1 MASDYPFSVT
11 SKYTGPDGAEH
22 LVTVRAPTVDQF
34 RQHLADAA
42 TVFPRAGFAPATGAA
57 APPAPATA
65 TADPDAPTNIA
76 QARRQT
82 EVEQVKAA
90 HATARANSAAAEGQE
105 CPQHHRA
112 ARSRYNGGLYC
123 PTQEDDGSWCKWT
136 WTAPKK
142 ATAS

>member
-65 TADPDAPTNIA
+65 TADPQAPVNIA
-76 QARRQT
+76 QARRQV
-82 EVEQVKAA
+82 EVAEQVQG
-90 HATARANSAAAEGQE
+90 ATANVREQREATDHV
-105 CPQHHRA
+105 CPDHGVA
-112 ARSRYNGGLYC
+112 KASRYNGGSYC
-123 PTQEDDGSWCKWT
+123 PTKLDDGSYCKWV
-136 WTAPKK
+136 WPAAKRK
-142 ATAS
+142 AA